1 MTQNL
6 ARVTADIQQAP
17 ALKKEIEF
25 LKQQIYTLK
34 VPQVEGGSNIFMKIR
49 WSQKLLYRR
58 LNLNEL
64 VTNVP
69 IYSTASG
76 GLSFTFRRWATK
88 KTAGSTKNGRDSKPK
103 NLGVKKFGGERVI
116 PGNIIVRQRGT
127 RFHPGNYVE
136 MGKDHTLYAMKEG
149 CVKFEWHKLSGRKW
163 VHLEPKEGHLLHP
176 AYSSVDAVPKQKTTA

>member
-1 MTQNL
+1 MQMRELYEKSVKMEMDCGGVETMRVELQQVHADVKELTATRQELTAQVQAMTQDL
-6 ARVTADIQQAP
+6 ARVTADLQQAP
-17 ALKKEIEF
+17 ALKEEIEF
-25 LKQQIYTLK
+25 LKQHIYTLK
-34 VPQVEGGSNIFMKIR
+34 VPQVEGASNIFMKTH

-69 IYSTASG
+69 IYNTTS

-127 RFHPGNYVE
+127 HFHP
-136 MGKDHTLYAMKEG
+136 
-149 CVKFEWHKLSGRKW
+149 
-163 VHLEPKEGHLLHP
+163 
-176 AYSSVDAVPKQKTTA
+176 